1 MKKEKDENQVEMKL
15 DNFAENEKN
24 AKKEKLIEEIKKE
37 KTNNKT
43 ESDEKMTEAEKV
55 SKIVK
60 KAKESGKIT
69 YGELAKELENTNPEQ
84 IDKVFDAFEEMGV
97 SLLND
102 DFEEEPD
109 VDDLKEVEELKLDE
123 ITDNSFEGI
132 SVDDPVRMYL
142 REIGKIPLLSY
153 EKELEL
159 AKRILNNDEEA
170 KQELAE
176 ANLRLVVS
184 IAKKYVGRGMLF
196 LDLIQEGNMG
206 LIKAVE
212 KFDYT
217 KGFKFSTYATWWIRQ
232 AITRAIADQA
242 RTIRIPVH
250 MVETINRLIRTSR
263 HLLQQLGREPT
274 PEEIAKEMDMSVEKV
289 MEIQKI
295 AQDPVSLET
304 PIGEEDDSHLGDF
317 IQDEDSPAPHDA
329 ASYTMLREQLEEVM
343 NTLTPREAKVLKLR
357 FGLEDGK
364 SRTLEEVGKEF
375 NVTRERIR
383 QIEAK
388 ALRKLRHPSRSK
400 KLRDYMG

>member
-1 MKKEKDENQVEMKL
+1 MEKKIEGKMKNQEEIEEMKDVNASNDKEK
-15 DNFAENEKN
+15 
-24 AKKEKLIEEIKKE
+24 
-37 KTNNKT
+37 
-43 ESDEKMTEAEKV
+43 SDAEKV
-55 SKIVK
+55 QDIVK
-60 KAKESGKIT
+60 KAKAKGKMT
-69 YGELAKELENTNPEQ
+69 YEELAKELENSNPDQ

-97 SLLND
+97 NLLND

-109 VDDLKEVEELKLDE
+109 IDDLKEVENLKLDE
-123 ITDNSFEGI
+123 ITDTSYEGI

-153 EKELEL
+153 DKELEL
-159 AKRILNNDEEA
+159 AKRILQGDEEA

-263 HLLQQLGREPT
+263 HLLQQYGREPT
-274 PEEIAKEMDMSVEKV
+274 PEEIAAEMEMPVEKV

-317 IQDEDSPAPHDA
+317 IQDEDSPAPQDA
-329 ASYTMLREQLEEVM
+329 ASYTLLREQLEEVM
-343 NTLTPREAKVLKLR
+343 STLTPREAKVLRLR
-357 FGLEDGK
+357 FGLDDGK
-364 SRTLEEVGKEF
+364 ARTLEEVGKEF
-375 NVTRERIR
+375 DVTRERIR

-400 KLRDYMG
+400 KLRDDMN

>member
-196 LDLIQEGNMG
+196 LDLI
-206 LIKAVE
+206 
-212 KFDYT
+212 
-217 KGFKFSTYATWWIRQ
+217 
-232 AITRAIADQA
+232 
-242 RTIRIPVH
+242 
-250 MVETINRLIRTSR
+250 
-263 HLLQQLGREPT
+263 
-274 PEEIAKEMDMSVEKV
+274 
-289 MEIQKI
+289 
-295 AQDPVSLET
+295 
-304 PIGEEDDSHLGDF
+304 
-317 IQDEDSPAPHDA
+317 
-329 ASYTMLREQLEEVM
+329 
-343 NTLTPREAKVLKLR
+343 
-357 FGLEDGK
+357 
-364 SRTLEEVGKEF
+364 
-375 NVTRERIR
+375 
-383 QIEAK
+383 
-388 ALRKLRHPSRSK
+388 
-400 KLRDYMG
+400 

>member
-1 MKKEKDENQVEMKL
+1 MSKKIGEEMENQEKLEEMKDVKVEKKDEKL
-15 DNFAENEKN
+15 D
-24 AKKEKLIEEIKKE
+24 
-37 KTNNKT
+37 
-43 ESDEKMTEAEKV
+43 AEKV
-55 SKIVK
+55 QEIVK
-60 KAKESGKIT
+60 KAKAKGKIT
-69 YGELAKELENTNPEQ
+69 YEELAKELENTNPDQ

-97 SLLND
+97 NILND
-102 DFEEEPD
+102 DFEDEPD
-109 VDDLKEVEELKLDE
+109 IDDLKEVENLKLDE
-123 ITDNSFEGI
+123 ITETSYEGI

-153 EKELEL
+153 DKELEL
-159 AKRILNNDEEA
+159 AKRILEGDEEA

-289 MEIQKI
+289 MEIQKNCTR
-295 AQDPVSLET
+295 S
-304 PIGEEDDSHLGDF
+304 SF
-317 IQDEDSPAPHDA
+317 I
-329 ASYTMLREQLEEVM
+329 R
-343 NTLTPREAKVLKLR
+343 NT
-357 FGLEDGK
+357 
-364 SRTLEEVGKEF
+364 
-375 NVTRERIR
+375 NW
-383 QIEAK
+383 
-388 ALRKLRHPSRSK
+388 
-400 KLRDYMG
+400 

>member
-295 AQDPVSLET
+295 AQDPVSL
-304 PIGEEDDSHLGDF
+304 
-317 IQDEDSPAPHDA
+317 
-329 ASYTMLREQLEEVM
+329 
-343 NTLTPREAKVLKLR
+343 
-357 FGLEDGK
+357 
-364 SRTLEEVGKEF
+364 
-375 NVTRERIR
+375 
-383 QIEAK
+383 
-388 ALRKLRHPSRSK
+388 
-400 KLRDYMG
+400 